1 MRQTGNGH
9 DQLGTK
15 ELETIPLFFFFWD
28 NRSCLT
34 EQCCYSPEV
43 VFKPP
48 GMIVSDSERREKQCK
63 CLVEMWIVYKLQ
75 KLIETKNEVLPQAK
89 DNQRK
94 SEGLMFGSRKAVKE
108 CRNWP
113 QANYQAR

>member
-1 MRQTGNGH
+1 M
-9 DQLGTK
+9 
-15 ELETIPLFFFFWD
+15 
-28 NRSCLT
+28 T
-34 EQCCYSPEV
+34 EQCCYSLEV

-75 KLIETKNEVLPQAK
+75 RLIETKNEVLPQAK

-108 CRNWP
+108 CRSWP